1 MDPLSEGIPM
11 CGPKEEPLQRSILLY
26 RAEAYFV
33 HSRLLEIS
41 LATASEDVEE
51 LRVMH
56 LKTLM

>member
-11 CGPKEEPLQRSILLY
+11 CGPEKEPLQRSILLY

-33 HSRLLEIS
+33 HARLLEIS

-56 LKTLM
+56 SKTLM